1 MTPPETSAK
10 LRGWAANT
18 AAVLLGFLIV
28 AIALAAAEGALR
40 LKVRL
45 SPDSRRPHLVQDG
58 EGMVVGESALSWEL
72 PQNGTVRCTAK
83 WGEQLIYDVRG
94 RTDAAGRRLTPCAA
108 GTGDETPVAAFFG
121 CSMTFGQ
128 GVEDDG
134 TLPARFCARVPDWQA
149 FNYGV
154 GGYGPQQMWLQICKN
169 GALREF
175 SGRRGVVVYSFI
187 GHHLE
192 RLVGTPSVLSSWTYP
207 LPWLEENNGRIVH
220 RGTFRDRSLAQDFY
234 FRYVRRAHLT
244 RFIENRLPSPKP
256 AQEQQDAALDFL
268 VRLILECKQAAKEQ
282 APGFTFCCLVL
293 PTCGGTARGRLLQ
306 RLEGIGVRTLDY
318 EHLFEEAGIPDSELF
333 FNDSP
338 LGTKGHFK
346 PQGYDLVAQR
356 LSRDISA
363 GMNAP
368 EACAPGPPSSEAPQ

>member
-1 MTPPETSAK
+1 
-10 LRGWAANT
+10 
-18 AAVLLGFLIV
+18 VLLGFLIV
-28 AIALAAAEGALR
+28 AALIAAAEGVLR
-40 LKVRL
+40 IKARL
-45 SPDSRRPHLVQDG
+45 SSNSGQSGLVQDG
-58 EGMVVGESALSWEL
+58 EGTILGESALSWEL
-72 PQNGTVRCTAK
+72 TPNGTVRCIAK
-83 WGEQLIYDVRG
+83 WGETLIYDVRG
-94 RTDAAGRRLTPCAA
+94 RTDAAGRRLTPCTAEK
-108 GTGDETPVAAFFG
+108 GDDAPVAAFFG

-128 GVEDDG
+128 GVEDDE
-134 TLPARFCARVPDWQA
+134 TLPARFCAHAPDWQA
-149 FNYGV
+149 VNYGV
-154 GGYGPQQMWLQICKN
+154 YGYGPQHMWLQICKN

-187 GHHLE
+187 DHHLE
-192 RLVGTPSVLSSWTYP
+192 RLVGSPSVLSSWTLFS
-207 LPWLEENNGRIVH
+207 LPWLESENERIVH
-220 RGTFRDRSLAQDFY
+220 RGTFRDRSLVQDFY

-256 AQEQQDAALDFL
+256 AKERKDAALDFL
-268 VRLILECKQAAKEQ
+268 VRLVVECKQAAREQ